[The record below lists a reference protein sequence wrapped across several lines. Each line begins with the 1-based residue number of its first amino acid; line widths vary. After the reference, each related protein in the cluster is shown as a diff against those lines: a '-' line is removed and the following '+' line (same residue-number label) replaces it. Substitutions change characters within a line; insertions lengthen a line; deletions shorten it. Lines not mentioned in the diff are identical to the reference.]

1 MVVFY
6 VFQNF
11 IENFLDESLNNSKI
25 IYIFAL
31 HLHNDTKKDE
41 KNELNQKS
49 DNCAPARRADYLPG
63 CPRRDFA
70 EHLLDHSEPLRQ
82 DLLGQQEG

>member
-6 VFQNF
+6 AFQNF
-11 IENFLDESLNNSKI
+11 IEIFLDESLNNSKI

-31 HLHNDTKKDE
+31 HSNNDTKKDE

-49 DNCAPARRADYLPG
+49 DNRLAEGRADYLPG
-63 CPRRDFA
+63 CPRRDFE
-70 EHLLDHSEPLRQ
+70 EHLLEHWQSLRQ
-82 DLLGQQEG
+82 DLLG